1 MQTAPQI
8 VFEGM
13 DSSDAVR
20 ERIEKEIGRLERF
33 HDRITACRVAV
44 RAPGRHRRNGGLFE
58 VRVYL
63 ALPGGGE
70 IAAGR
75 NPQQDHAHEDVYA
88 AIRDAFA
95 AARRH
100 LQDLDRK
107 IEGNVKTHAVS
118 P

>member
-13 DSSDAVR
+13 DSSEAVR
-20 ERIEKEIGRLERF
+20 ERIEKEIGKLEQF
-33 HDRITACRVAV
+33 YDRITACRVAV
-44 RAPGRHRRNGGLFE
+44 RAPGQHKRNGGLFE

-63 ALPGGGE
+63 VLPGGGE
-70 IAAGR
+70 IAVGR
-75 NPQQDHAHEDVYA
+75 NPQQDHAHEDVYV

-100 LQDLDRK
+100 LQDM
-107 IEGNVKTHAVS
+107 
-118 P
+118 